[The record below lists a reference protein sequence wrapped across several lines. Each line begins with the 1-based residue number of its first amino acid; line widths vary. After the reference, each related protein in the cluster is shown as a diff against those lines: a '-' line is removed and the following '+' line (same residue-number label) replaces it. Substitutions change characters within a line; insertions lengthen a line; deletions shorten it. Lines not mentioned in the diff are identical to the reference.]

1 VSGFSPVD
9 SAQLPIFC
17 CQCLASQYCMS
28 IACAIHSRRSLRPL
42 PVLVRLK
49 GQMGNSETGH
59 MTLCSGCILRQD
71 LVLIDIAEAG

>member
-1 VSGFSPVD
+1 
-9 SAQLPIFC
+9 
-17 CQCLASQYCMS
+17 MS

>member
-1 VSGFSPVD
+1 
-9 SAQLPIFC
+9 
-17 CQCLASQYCMS
+17 MS
-28 IACAIHSRRSLRPL
+28 IACAIHSRRFHCVRW